1 MKSNKIRLTRRASAS
16 MDRAREAELR
26 RVSAMTVEER
36 IKAALSLSA
45 TAAAIHPAPRR
56 R

>member
-1 MKSNKIRLTRRASAS
+1 MKTNRVRLTRRASAS
-16 MDRAREAELR
+16 GNRAREAELR
-26 RVSAMTVEER
+26 RVTSMTVEER

-45 TAAAIHPAPRR
+45 TAAAINPVPRR